1 MTQDLAGAFFEASKR
16 AERELEH
23 ICLDEIHHLGISK
36 THADLLGSHTVV
48 TYPPLDSL
56 REVDGNPLLKE
67 LKFQPEV
74 DAYIHI
80 PFCEYPCKFC
90 LYTTLSVSGRDGE
103 QMPSYMD
110 ALKTEIITWS
120 QKLREQNAQVRS
132 LYVGGGTP
140 FAIPTEQLEDIMA
153 FVRRNLPFVENPEIC
168 VETSPRATLQNDA
181 QRKLEILQVYGTT
194 RMSIGIQSFD
204 FESLKDMARTFK
216 GHTQDDE
223 ERTVR
228 ILLESGIPNINID
241 MIQDLPL
248 QSKKYLERLK
258 DDLFKVAEL
267 KPQHVT
273 WYNLRLRPET
283 AYARHDV
290 NLVTEEQSL
299 HTRLTIWNF
308 MEEIGYL
315 VLEGDRF
322 ALAKSY
328 EDKFRQTRG
337 SVDTDL
343 LGMGISEIGRAH
355 PGFFHNPREIGSTVR
370 ADSQRAVQKYIQ
382 KVMENGHAITYGF
395 PLTDDE
401 LLAGKF
407 ALGLKRGVP
416 LEEIHEFL
424 SVSPECGPYN
434 NMILR
439 PSTKLIESGLLEVTD
454 GKVRFT
460 RIGRLF
466 ENEICATFYSP
477 RVRYLAHERRGTVT
491 EEIRQN
497 YQNYRVAQELN
508 LTRSEQPSILSM
520 GVL

>member
-90 LYTTLSVSGRDGE
+90 PYTTLSVSGRDGE

-110 ALKTEIITWS
+110 ALKTEITTWS
-120 QKLREQNAQVRS
+120 QKLRGQNAQVRS

-153 FVRRNLPFVENPEIC
+153 FVRRTLPFAENPEIC
-168 VETSPRATLQNDA
+168 VETSPRATLQEDA
-181 QRKLEILQVYGTT
+181 QRKLEILHAYGTT

-204 FESLKDMARTFK
+204 FQSLKDMARTFR
-216 GHTQDDE
+216 GHTPEDE
-223 ERTVR
+223 ERAVQ
-228 ILLESGIPNINID
+228 ILLESEIPNINID

-258 DDLFKVAEL
+258 DDLFKVVEL

-290 NLVTEEQSL
+290 KLVTEKQSL

-308 MEEIGYL
+308 MEAVGYV

-322 ALAKSY
+322 ALAQSY

-343 LGMGISEIGRAH
+343 LGMGVSAYSHLH

-477 RVRYLAHERRGTVT
+477 RVRYLAHERRGTIT

>member
-1 MTQDLAGAFFEASKR
+1 MTQYLTEAFDDASER
-16 AERELEH
+16 AERELEQ
-23 ICLDEIHHLGISK
+23 ICLDEIHNLGISK
-36 THADLLGSHTVV
+36 THTDLLGSHTVV

-56 REVDGNPLLKE
+56 REVDGNLLFKE
-67 LKFQPEV
+67 LCFQPEV
-74 DAYIHI
+74 DAYMHI

-90 LYTTLSVSGRDGE
+90 PYTTLNISGRDGE
-103 QMPSYMD
+103 QMLDYMD
-110 ALKTEIITWS
+110 VLKIEIATWGK
-120 QKLREQNAQVRS
+120 KLREQNAKVRS

-140 FAIPTEQLEDIMA
+140 FAIPVGQLEDIMA
-153 FVRRNLPFVENPEIC
+153 FVRRTLPFAENPEIC
-168 VETSPRATLQNDA
+168 VETSPRATLQDDA
-181 QRKLEILQVYGTT
+181 QRKLAILKSYGTT

-204 FESLKDMARTFK
+204 FDSLKDMARTFR
-216 GHTQDDE
+216 GHTQNDE
-223 ERTVR
+223 ERAVR
-228 ILLESGIPNINID
+228 VLLESGIPNINID

-248 QSKKYLERLK
+248 QSKEYLERLK
-258 DDLFKVAEL
+258 DDLFKVADL

-290 NLVTEEQSL
+290 KQVTEKQSL

-308 MEEIGYL
+308 MNAIGYL
-315 VLEGDRF
+315 FLEGDRF
-322 ALAKSY
+322 ALAQSY

-343 LGMGISEIGRAH
+343 LGMGVSAYSHLH

-382 KVMENGHAITYGF
+382 KVLENSHAITYGF

-416 LEEIHEFL
+416 LEVIHEFL
-424 SVSPECGPYN
+424 SFSPECGSYN
-434 NMILR
+434 NMVLH
-439 PSTKLIESGLLEVTD
+439 PSTKLIEAGLLEVTD
-454 GKVRFT
+454 GKVQFT
-460 RIGRLF
+460 RTGRLF

-477 RVRYLAHERRGTVT
+477 RVRFLAHERRGTVT
-491 EEIRQN
+491 EDIRQN
-497 YQNYRVAQELN
+497 YQDYRVAQELN
-508 LTRSEQPSILSM
+508 LSRSEQPSILSM
-520 GVL
+520 ATL

>member
-1 MTQDLAGAFFEASKR
+1 MTQYLTEAFDDASER
-16 AERELEH
+16 AERELEQ
-23 ICLDEIHHLGISK
+23 ICLDEIHNLGISK
-36 THADLLGSHTVV
+36 THTDLLGSHTVV

-56 REVDGNPLLKE
+56 REVDGNLLFKE
-67 LKFQPEV
+67 LRFQPEV
-74 DAYIHI
+74 DAYVHI

-90 LYTTLSVSGRDGE
+90 PYTTLSISGRDGE
-103 QMPSYMD
+103 QMPDYMD
-110 ALKTEIITWS
+110 VLKIEIATWGK
-120 QKLREQNAQVRS
+120 KLREQNAQVRS

-140 FAIPTEQLEDIMA
+140 FAVPAEQLEDIMA
-153 FVRRNLPFVENPEIC
+153 FVKRTLPFAENPEIC
-168 VETSPRATLQNDA
+168 VETSPRATLQDDA
-181 QRKLEILQVYGTT
+181 QRKLEILKSYGTT

-204 FESLKDMARTFK
+204 FDSLKDMARTFR
-216 GHTQDDE
+216 GHTQNDE
-223 ERTVR
+223 ERAVR
-228 ILLESGIPNINID
+228 ILLESGISNINID

-248 QSKKYLERLK
+248 QSKEYLKRLK
-258 DDLFKVAEL
+258 EDLFKVADL

-290 NLVTEEQSL
+290 KLVTEKQSL

-308 MEEIGYL
+308 MEAIGYL

-322 ALAKSY
+322 ALAQSY

-343 LGMGISEIGRAH
+343 LGMGVSAYSHLH

-370 ADSQRAVQKYIQ
+370 ADSQLAVKKYIQ

-407 ALGLKRGVP
+407 ALGLKRGVH

-424 SVSPECGPYN
+424 SFSPECEPYN
-434 NMILR
+434 RMVLH
-439 PSTKLIESGLLEVTD
+439 PSTKLIEAGLLEVTD
-454 GKVRFT
+454 GKVQFT
-460 RIGRLF
+460 RTGRLF

-477 RVRYLAHERRGTVT
+477 RVRFLAHDRRGTVT
-491 EEIRQN
+491 EEIRKD
-497 YQNYRVAQELN
+497 YQDYRVAQELN
-508 LTRSEQPSILSM
+508 LVRSEQPSILSF

>member
-1 MTQDLAGAFFEASKR
+1 MTQNLAEAFFEASTK
-16 AERELEH
+16 AERELEN
-23 ICLDEIHHLGISK
+23 ICLDEIHNLGISK

-56 REVDGNPLLKE
+56 REVDGNLLFKE
-67 LKFQPEV
+67 LRFQPEV
-74 DAYIHI
+74 DTYMHI

-90 LYTTLSVSGRDGE
+90 PYTTLSISGRDGE
-103 QMPSYMD
+103 QMSSYMD
-110 ALKTEIITWS
+110 VLKIEIATWGR
-120 QKLREQNAQVRS
+120 KLREQNAQVRS

-140 FAIPTEQLEDIMA
+140 FAIPAEQLEDIMA
-153 FVRRNLPFVENPEIC
+153 FVRTALPFVKNLEIC
-168 VETSPRATLQNDA
+168 VETSPRATLQDDA
-181 QRKLEILQVYGTT
+181 QRKLEILKRYGTT

-204 FESLKDMARTFK
+204 FQSLKDMARTFR
-216 GHTQDDE
+216 GHTQNDE
-223 ERTVR
+223 ERAVR

-248 QSKKYLERLK
+248 QSKEYLERLK
-258 DDLFKVAEL
+258 EDLFKVAEL

-290 NLVTEEQSL
+290 NLVTEEKSL

-308 MEEIGYL
+308 MEQIGYL

-322 ALAKSY
+322 ALAESY

-343 LGMGISEIGRAH
+343 LGIGVSAYSHLH

-382 KVMENGHAITYGF
+382 KVMENGQAITYGF

-401 LLAGKF
+401 ILAGKF
-407 ALGLKRGVP
+407 ALGLKKGVP

-434 NMILR
+434 NMVLH
-439 PSTKLIESGLLEVTD
+439 PSTKLIGAGLLEVTD
-454 GKVRFT
+454 GKVQFT
-460 RIGRLF
+460 RTGRLF

-477 RVRYLAHERRGTVT
+477 RVKFLAHERRGTVT
-491 EEIRQN
+491 EDIKRDYLE
-497 YQNYRVAQELN
+497 YVAAQKVGLF
-508 LTRSEQPSILSM
+508 RSAQR
-520 GVL
+520 GYG